1 MDTAR
6 QHAAATDEIDG
17 AAVDRIPVR
26 IYGDDAYPVWHRRS
40 FPHKHPRSRYPGFQ
54 PETVLLR
61 AGEVRT
67 EDALPLS
74 CDMFMDRD
82 VAVTLRDGTV
92 MYTDIFRPVQAGE
105 YPAIVA
111 WSPYGKNL
119 GSQLLDDLPNRYG
132 VPSGAVSNLNKWEG
146 PDPAF
151 WVDHGYVILNPDP
164 RGVYDSEG
172 DIAFCNGRQQ
182 AEDGYDFVE
191 WAAAQD
197 WSNGR
202 IGFSGNSMLAINQWF
217 IAAARPPHLAAIAPW
232 EGLSDAMRDFLLAG
246 GIPGTWFPETILQ
259 HLYGGGLV
267 EDVVRM
273 AHDEPDDSIYW
284 QNAAARLEQIEVPA
298 YIVASYDN
306 FVHTRGT
313 LEGYR
318 RISSDHK
325 WLRIHNTFQWSD
337 YYEAE
342 WTADLLRFFDHY
354 LKGTDNGWEQTPQ
367 VRIAVLDPTG
377 DDVVARVVDNWPPSG
392 YDHQRL
398 YLTHNKL
405 LAAEPPKD
413 VASVRYD
420 ASPGNTGTVFAL
432 KIEEDSELIGY
443 MKLELW
449 VEADG
454 SDDMDL
460 TVSVLKLDSAANL
473 VMRDDTSGI
482 VKPLMAIGKLR
493 VSRRELDTEKS
504 TESEPV
510 LLMKGE
516 KRLTPGEIVPVEL
529 AIWPTAM
536 KFNAGET
543 LLLSVGPHY
552 ARVIDLPFGN
562 VSMTVAQDGITFRP
576 GDNTV
581 EMVKLGAAS
590 EDIPEWIREQEPPA
604 EENRNIGTH
613 IVHFGGQYDSHLLV
627 PLRRV

>member
-1 MDTAR
+1 M
-6 QHAAATDEIDG
+6 
-17 AAVDRIPVR
+17 
-26 IYGDDAYPVWHRRS
+26 
-40 FPHKHPRSRYPGFQ
+40 
-54 PETVLLR
+54 LLR

-67 EDALPLS
+67 EDALPLP
-74 CDMFMDRD
+74 CDMLMDRD

-92 MYTDIFRPVQAGE
+92 MYTDVFRPVEPGE

-111 WSPYGKNL
+111 WSPYGKDL

-132 VPSGAVSNLNKWEG
+132 VPSRAVSNLNKWEG

-151 WVDHGYVILNPDP
+151 WVDHGYVILNADP
-164 RGVYDSEG
+164 RGAYDSDG
-172 DIAFCNGRQQ
+172 DIAFVNGRLH

-202 IGFSGNSMLAINQWF
+202 IGFSGNSLLAMNQWF

-232 EGLSDAMRDFLLAG
+232 EGLSDGMRDHLLTG
-246 GIPGTWFPETILQ
+246 GIPGTWFPEMILQ

-273 AHDEPDDSIYW
+273 ARDEPDDSIYW

-337 YYEAE
+337 YYEAR
-342 WTADLLRFFDHY
+342 WTADLLKFFDHY
-354 LKGTDNGWEQTPQ
+354 LRGVDNGWEETPR

-377 DDVVARVVDNWPPSG
+377 GDVVARAVDDWPPSG

-398 YLTHNKL
+398 YLTHDKL

-413 VASVRYD
+413 AASVRYD
-420 ASPGNTGTVFAL
+420 ASPGNTGTVFTL

-443 MKLELW
+443 MKLKLW

-482 VKPLMAIGKLR
+482 VKPLMATGKLR

-504 TESEPV
+504 TESEPL

-516 KRLTPGEIVPVEL
+516 KRLAPGEIVPVEL

-536 KFNAGET
+536 KFSAGET

-552 ARVIDLPFGN
+552 ARVLDLPFGN
-562 VSMTVAQDGITFRP
+562 ASMTVPKEGITFRP

-581 EMVKLGAAS
+581 EMVTLGAPS
-590 EDIPEWIREQEPPA
+590 TDIPEWIGEQEPPA
-604 EENRNIGTH
+604 AENRNVGTH
-613 IVHFGGQYDSHLLV
+613 IVHVGGQYDSHLLV
-627 PLRRV
+627 PLRSV